1 MSVEVEALKRAAA
14 RRAVELVTDG
24 MVLGLGT
31 GSTAAQAVIAL
42 AERVAAGLRVIGVPS
57 SRATEE
63 LARQVGMPL
72 TTLVD
77 QPALDLTI
85 DGADEVDPA
94 LNLIKGAGGALLRE
108 KVLAS
113 ASRQFA
119 IVVDDSK
126 LVSRL
131 GQRSALPVEVVPFA
145 LPVVVRRLDELGL
158 RPTPRR
164 RGEMLALTDNGNAIV
179 DCQTGPL
186 ADPLGLATRLRT
198 MPGVVD
204 HGLFLGMATIVVVA
218 HTSGAVTLHR
228 PADPPA
234 W

>member
-1 MSVEVEALKRAAA
+1 MSVGVEALKRAAG
-14 RRAVELVTDG
+14 RRAVDLVTDG
-24 MVLGLGT
+24 MVVGLGT

-42 AERVAAGLRVIGVPS
+42 AERVAAGLRVVGVPS

-72 TTLVD
+72 TTLD
-77 QPALDLTI
+77 EHPMLDLTI

-94 LNLIKGAGGALLRE
+94 LQLIKGAGGALLRE

-113 ASRQFA
+113 TSRQFA

-126 LVSRL
+126 LVRQL

-145 LPVVVRRLDELGL
+145 LPVVVWRLDALGL
-158 RPTPRR
+158 RPVPRR
-164 RGEMLALTDNGNAIV
+164 HGQTLALTDNGNAII

-186 ADPLGLATRLRT
+186 AEPLVLATRLQA

-218 HTSGAVTLHR
+218 HTNGAVTLHR